1 MKEHFTLTKEAFITR
16 SMKGEVFLD
25 SNGDKYFYDENEDN
39 PFRFNKSAISAAWDS
54 FNITRFGS
62 SNELFTLEEP
72 KPVYEDRY
80 IWLKD
85 YDGYTVQSMHVSD
98 KYAESRSFKEE
109 NWYKS
114 DMKIT
119 VKIKDNK

>member
-1 MKEHFTLTKEAFITR
+1 MTKQFTLTKEEFITR

-25 SNGDKYFYDENEDN
+25 SNRDKYFYDENEDN
-39 PFRFNKSAISAAWDS
+39 PFRFNKSAISSAWDS

-72 KPVYEDRY
+72 EPVYEDRY

-85 YDGYTVQSMHVSD
+85 RKTETEASNSYMSDNHAEKFRYKEDG
-98 KYAESRSFKEE
+98 
-109 NWYKS
+109 WYKS

-119 VKIKDNK
+119 VKIES